1 MKCQNSKSWPVI
13 GQLTT
18 ILNSHWLKMI
28 TRFCL
33 TKKHPFEYSP
43 TLHLIHSKLAHPL
56 QPGPLQFRVCVVA
69 LIMWLWSSK
78 RMLSPAAPLTIKCGP
93 GFKLLVPCLAS
104 LSMTSCLRKN
114 KYGISWP
121 VVVLMRRQAWTAATL
136 MLQLNIGLHHFL
148 HLKYKNYYE
157 YSKFILSHSASAT
170 NSR

>member
-1 MKCQNSKSWPVI
+1 MI

-78 RMLSPAAPLTIKCGP
+78 RMLSPAAPLTIKCGT
-93 GFKLLVPCLAS
+93 GFKLLVPCTRKFVHDK
-104 LSMTSCLRKN
+104 LSKKIQVWNFMTSCSSHETPSLN
-114 KYGISWP
+114 SCNTYAPVEYWP
-121 VVVLMRRQAWTAATL
+121 PLLFALEMQKL
-136 MLQLNIGLHHFL
+136 L
-148 HLKYKNYYE
+148 
-157 YSKFILSHSASAT
+157 
-170 NSR
+170 